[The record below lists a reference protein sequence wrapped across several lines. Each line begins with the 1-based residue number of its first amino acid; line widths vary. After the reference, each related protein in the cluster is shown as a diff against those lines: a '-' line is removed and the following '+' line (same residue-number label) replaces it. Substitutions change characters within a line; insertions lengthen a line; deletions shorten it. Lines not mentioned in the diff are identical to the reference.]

1 MTSTIGDRSEP
12 HDMTVAPLAAY
23 LNSRIMILGSD
34 QILHALSHCQD
45 VANSS
50 P

>member
-12 HDMTVAPLAAY
+12 QDMTVAPLAAY
-23 LNSRIMILGSD
+23 RNRSIMILGSN
-34 QILHALSHCQD
+34 QTLHAWSHCQG